1 MLGEHEAG
9 FGEPQ
14 TIDERSGHSRV
25 KFLAARVQMGPAQI
39 APKARLV
46 KQHKAREFLECS
58 TCDGGATRLPAEGV
72 LASLYTHAP
81 YAALRYA
88 WLCITFENK
97 SIFRSRAPRFAR
109 ENASI
114 MLGRAILAHTGGRQV
129 LPVSILIVDDHPLL
143 VEALKLVISNT
154 FPSATIAEATSIET
168 ARGVLDK
175 QPKFDLVLLDLSMP
189 GTRGLD
195 GLIELR
201 SRYPKLPIVVVS
213 ALEDPRI
220 IHEVMQ
226 CGAAG
231 FISKSTRGA
240 ELGRALEE
248 VMAGSVVLPKGY
260 QPPPS
265 TPPSGSDLTARIA
278 TLTPQ
283 QVRVL
288 QMLRQGL
295 LNKQI
300 AYDLGVGETT
310 IKAHVSEIL
319 RKLKVSSRTQAVI
332 EAAKIDFDAIIDRT
346 NDSAR

>member
-1 MLGEHEAG
+1 M
-9 FGEPQ
+9 
-14 TIDERSGHSRV
+14 S
-25 KFLAARVQMGPAQI
+25 
-39 APKARLV
+39 
-46 KQHKAREFLECS
+46 
-58 TCDGGATRLPAEGV
+58 
-72 LASLYTHAP
+72 
-81 YAALRYA
+81 
-88 WLCITFENK
+88 
-97 SIFRSRAPRFAR
+97 
-109 ENASI
+109 
-114 MLGRAILAHTGGRQV
+114 
-129 LPVSILIVDDHPLL
+129 VSILIVDDHPLL
-143 VEALKLVISNT
+143 VEALRLVTNNT
-154 FPSATIAEATSIET
+154 FPEAAIAEATSIES
-168 ARGVLDK
+168 ARKVLDK

-265 TPPSGSDLTARIA
+265 TPPAGASDLTARIA

-300 AYDLGVGETT
+300 AFDLGVGETT
-310 IKAHVSEIL
+310 VKAHVSEIL

-332 EAAKIDFDAIIDRT
+332 EAAKIDFDAILDGSNNRPH
-346 NDSAR
+346 

>member
-1 MLGEHEAG
+1 V
-9 FGEPQ
+9 P
-14 TIDERSGHSRV
+14 
-25 KFLAARVQMGPAQI
+25 
-39 APKARLV
+39 
-46 KQHKAREFLECS
+46 
-58 TCDGGATRLPAEGV
+58 TR
-72 LASLYTHAP
+72 
-81 YAALRYA
+81 
-88 WLCITFENK
+88 
-97 SIFRSRAPRFAR
+97 
-109 ENASI
+109 
-114 MLGRAILAHTGGRQV
+114 
-129 LPVSILIVDDHPLL
+129 ILIVDDHPLF
-143 VEALKLVISNT
+143 VEALKLVLQNT
-154 FPSATIAEATSIET
+154 FPNVDVAEATSIDS
-168 ARGVLDK
+168 ARAGLDK
-175 QPKFDLVLLDLSMP
+175 AGPFDLVLLDLSMP

-201 SRYPKLPIVVVS
+201 SRHPKLPIVVVS

-220 IHEVMQ
+220 IHEVMT

-240 ELGRALEE
+240 DLGKAIRE

-260 QPPPS
+260 EPPQADASS
-265 TPPSGSDLTARIA
+265 TTDLAARLA

-310 IKAHVSEIL
+310 VKAHVSEIL

-332 EAAKIDFDAIIDRT
+332 EAAKIDFDSIISQSSSEGRE
-346 NDSAR
+346 RG

>member
-1 MLGEHEAG
+1 M
-9 FGEPQ
+9 P
-14 TIDERSGHSRV
+14 
-25 KFLAARVQMGPAQI
+25 
-39 APKARLV
+39 
-46 KQHKAREFLECS
+46 
-58 TCDGGATRLPAEGV
+58 TR
-72 LASLYTHAP
+72 
-81 YAALRYA
+81 
-88 WLCITFENK
+88 
-97 SIFRSRAPRFAR
+97 
-109 ENASI
+109 
-114 MLGRAILAHTGGRQV
+114 
-129 LPVSILIVDDHPLL
+129 ILIVDDHPLF
-143 VEALKLVISNT
+143 VEALKLVIQNA
-154 FPSATIAEATSIET
+154 FPDAVVVDATSIDS
-168 ARGVLDK
+168 ARAELDK
-175 QPKFDLVLLDLSMP
+175 CGPFDLVMLDLSMP

-201 SRYPKLPIVVVS
+201 TRHPKLPIVVVS

-220 IHEVMQ
+220 IHEVMT

-240 ELGRALEE
+240 DLGHAIRE

-260 QPPPS
+260 QTPS
-265 TPPSGSDLTARIA
+265 ASLTADLAARLA

-310 IKAHVSEIL
+310 VKAHVSEIL

-332 EAAKIDFDAIIDRT
+332 EAAKIDFDAIISQSSNGERDRG
-346 NDSAR
+346 

>member
-1 MLGEHEAG
+1 M
-9 FGEPQ
+9 P
-14 TIDERSGHSRV
+14 
-25 KFLAARVQMGPAQI
+25 
-39 APKARLV
+39 
-46 KQHKAREFLECS
+46 
-58 TCDGGATRLPAEGV
+58 TR
-72 LASLYTHAP
+72 
-81 YAALRYA
+81 
-88 WLCITFENK
+88 
-97 SIFRSRAPRFAR
+97 
-109 ENASI
+109 
-114 MLGRAILAHTGGRQV
+114 
-129 LPVSILIVDDHPLL
+129 ILIVDDHPLF
-143 VEALKLVISNT
+143 VEALKLVLQNT
-154 FPSATIAEATSIET
+154 FPNVDVAEATSIDS
-168 ARGVLDK
+168 ARAGLDK
-175 QPKFDLVLLDLSMP
+175 AGPFDLVLLDLSMP

-201 SRYPKLPIVVVS
+201 SRHPKLPIVVVS

-220 IHEVMQ
+220 IHEVMT

-240 ELGRALEE
+240 DLGKAIRE

-260 QPPPS
+260 EPPQADASS
-265 TPPSGSDLTARIA
+265 TTDLAARLA

-310 IKAHVSEIL
+310 VKAHVSEIL

-332 EAAKIDFDAIIDRT
+332 EAAKIDFDSIISQSSSEGRE
-346 NDSAR
+346 RG